1 MPSFDMNTR
10 PETFVP
16 LMHWIISNVSTH
28 VSVPKEDM
36 LTFTVSQEY
45 TNNMSIVANLLMS
58 PTVKKNRK
66 SVNIY
71 KSYEQIS
78 SGTFLWPTVYK
89 KVKWWIKWLLMSQ
102 EPRCVKEV
110 VQVSVVT
117 VEERNLII
125 PEVSAV
131 LQHTEW
137 QGQHLKNFKRFRKV
151 INQLLVTS
159 PVWFGLLG
167 DI

>member
-1 MPSFDMNTR
+1 
-10 PETFVP
+10 
-16 LMHWIISNVSTH
+16 
-28 VSVPKEDM
+28 
-36 LTFTVSQEY
+36 
-45 TNNMSIVANLLMS
+45 
-58 PTVKKNRK
+58 
-66 SVNIY
+66 
-71 KSYEQIS
+71 
-78 SGTFLWPTVYK
+78 
-89 KVKWWIKWLLMSQ
+89 MSQ

-117 VEERNLII
+117 VEERNLVI